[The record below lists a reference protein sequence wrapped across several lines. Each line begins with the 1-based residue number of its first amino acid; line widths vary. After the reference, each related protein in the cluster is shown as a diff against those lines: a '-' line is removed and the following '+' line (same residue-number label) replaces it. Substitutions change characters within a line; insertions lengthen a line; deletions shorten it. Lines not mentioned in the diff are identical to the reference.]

1 MVLLFIGC
9 IQSCSTEES
18 LLENDSPIKTV
29 TKEEALLFLKQNPIN
44 TNTKFLKKESFTL
57 NFNAITQEKITN
69 SDQLITII
77 PIDNKEK
84 KEYERI
90 LFLKIKDTIKSA
102 VFSMYPD
109 ENSSSKN
116 FSGKIKITSLNGQFI
131 NGFRIKNG
139 HFISRFLKK
148 EPTNYKNKEFSKLIV
163 IDGVEFE
170 ELDEVIIINN
180 YHSTPSTIYYMT
192 LFEEWSNY
200 GGNNNDYGMGW
211 NYGGGS
217 GSGENDETDEEIAR
231 KISDSID
238 DSQLDPCTKA
248 IMEKLKNST
257 VCDIKQILTKLD
269 AKASIYNT
277 TIKSAVAPSGKPAQT
292 VWNSPYNY
300 TIYISSDYTGKTNLF
315 IAASMFHEI
324 VHAYFMSIFD
334 DYHNSNPPNL
344 NSYNDFTYLFD
355 LYVNKKYPNSQAADI
370 HHQQMATDYVDA
382 IARGLQEYQTGIP
395 VPVTSTPNQIY
406 SDMAWG
412 GLSDAPIFNVI
423 YPIGNPNRGRI
434 INRYK
439 AEQQGYTIDSGTPLE
454 QAPLG
459 KPCK

>member
-18 LLENDSPIKTV
+18 LLENDSQIKTV

-44 TNTKFLKKESFTL
+44 TSTKFLKKESFTL

-109 ENSSSKN
+109 KNSSSKN

-217 GSGENDETDEEIAR
+217 GSGENDEIDEEALEDPCQ
-231 KISDSID
+231 KIKEQLQNTVISKKIEALKGKLTQKNETGFAQKKDGTFVDLKSTTDPNQQNLPPGSDFIGSMHTHQDPYPSEKFREDGTPIMIRPIPIFSPKDVVQFLEFLKNTKKNNAPIEDVYSIMVSNSAVYQLRFTGNID
-238 DSQLDPCTKA
+238 DVRTNFDISTLNKEFIKSKKDNNGD
-248 IMEKLKNST
+248 EKLGFLNFLALSIGIDGLKLFEINTDGTINNMSYDNQKNL
-257 VCDIKQILTKLD
+257 IK
-269 AKASIYNT
+269 
-277 TIKSAVAPSGKPAQT
+277 
-292 VWNSPYNY
+292 
-300 TIYISSDYTGKTNLF
+300 
-315 IAASMFHEI
+315 
-324 VHAYFMSIFD
+324 
-334 DYHNSNPPNL
+334 
-344 NSYNDFTYLFD
+344 
-355 LYVNKKYPNSQAADI
+355 
-370 HHQQMATDYVDA
+370 
-382 IARGLQEYQTGIP
+382 
-395 VPVTSTPNQIY
+395 TPCN
-406 SDMAWG
+406 
-412 GLSDAPIFNVI
+412 
-423 YPIGNPNRGRI
+423 
-434 INRYK
+434 
-439 AEQQGYTIDSGTPLE
+439 
-454 QAPLG
+454 
-459 KPCK
+459 

>member
-18 LLENDSPIKTV
+18 LLENDSQIKTV

-44 TNTKFLKKESFTL
+44 TSTKFLKKESFTL

-217 GSGENDETDEEIAR
+217 GSGENDEIDEEALEDPCQ
-231 KISDSID
+231 KINEQLQNTVISKKIEALKGKLTQKNETGFAQKKDGTFVDLKSTTDPNQQNLPPGSDFIGSMHTHQDPYPSEKFREDGTPIMIRPIPIFSPKDVVQFLEFLKNTKKNNAPIEDVYSIMVSNSAVYQLRFTGNID
-238 DSQLDPCTKA
+238 DVRTNFDISTLNKEFIKSKKDNNGD
-248 IMEKLKNST
+248 EKLGFLNFLALSIGIDGLKLFEINTDGTINNMSYDNQKNL
-257 VCDIKQILTKLD
+257 IK
-269 AKASIYNT
+269 
-277 TIKSAVAPSGKPAQT
+277 
-292 VWNSPYNY
+292 
-300 TIYISSDYTGKTNLF
+300 
-315 IAASMFHEI
+315 
-324 VHAYFMSIFD
+324 
-334 DYHNSNPPNL
+334 
-344 NSYNDFTYLFD
+344 
-355 LYVNKKYPNSQAADI
+355 
-370 HHQQMATDYVDA
+370 
-382 IARGLQEYQTGIP
+382 
-395 VPVTSTPNQIY
+395 TPCN
-406 SDMAWG
+406 
-412 GLSDAPIFNVI
+412 
-423 YPIGNPNRGRI
+423 
-434 INRYK
+434 
-439 AEQQGYTIDSGTPLE
+439 
-454 QAPLG
+454 
-459 KPCK
+459 

>member
-18 LLENDSPIKTV
+18 LLENDSQIKTV

-44 TNTKFLKKESFTL
+44 TSTKFLKKESFTL

-180 YHSTPSTIYYMT
+180 YRSSPSTIYYMT

-217 GSGENDETDEEIAR
+217 GSGENDEIDEEALEDPCQ
-231 KISDSID
+231 KINEQLQNTVISKKIEALKGKLTQKNETGFAQKKDGTFVDLKSTTDPNQQNLPPGSDFIGSMHTHQDPYPSEKFREDGTPIMIRPIPIFSPKDVVQFLEFLKNTKKNNAPIEDVYSIMVSNSAVYQLRFTGNID
-238 DSQLDPCTKA
+238 DVRTNFDISTLNKEFIKSKKDNNGD
-248 IMEKLKNST
+248 EKLGFLNFLALSIGIDGLKLFEINTDGTINNMSYDNQKNL
-257 VCDIKQILTKLD
+257 IK
-269 AKASIYNT
+269 
-277 TIKSAVAPSGKPAQT
+277 
-292 VWNSPYNY
+292 
-300 TIYISSDYTGKTNLF
+300 
-315 IAASMFHEI
+315 
-324 VHAYFMSIFD
+324 
-334 DYHNSNPPNL
+334 
-344 NSYNDFTYLFD
+344 
-355 LYVNKKYPNSQAADI
+355 
-370 HHQQMATDYVDA
+370 
-382 IARGLQEYQTGIP
+382 
-395 VPVTSTPNQIY
+395 TPCN
-406 SDMAWG
+406 
-412 GLSDAPIFNVI
+412 
-423 YPIGNPNRGRI
+423 
-434 INRYK
+434 
-439 AEQQGYTIDSGTPLE
+439 
-454 QAPLG
+454 
-459 KPCK
+459 

>member
-18 LLENDSPIKTV
+18 LLENDSQIKTV

-44 TNTKFLKKESFTL
+44 TSTKFLKKESFTL

-116 FSGKIKITSLNGQFI
+116 FSGKIKITSLNGHFI

-180 YHSTPSTIYYMT
+180 YRSSPSTIYYIT
-192 LFEEWSNY
+192 LFKE
-200 GGNNNDYGMGW
+200 
-211 NYGGGS
+211 
-217 GSGENDETDEEIAR
+217 
-231 KISDSID
+231 
-238 DSQLDPCTKA
+238 
-248 IMEKLKNST
+248 
-257 VCDIKQILTKLD
+257 
-269 AKASIYNT
+269 
-277 TIKSAVAPSGKPAQT
+277 
-292 VWNSPYNY
+292 
-300 TIYISSDYTGKTNLF
+300 
-315 IAASMFHEI
+315 
-324 VHAYFMSIFD
+324 
-334 DYHNSNPPNL
+334 
-344 NSYNDFTYLFD
+344 
-355 LYVNKKYPNSQAADI
+355 
-370 HHQQMATDYVDA
+370 
-382 IARGLQEYQTGIP
+382 
-395 VPVTSTPNQIY
+395 
-406 SDMAWG
+406 
-412 GLSDAPIFNVI
+412 
-423 YPIGNPNRGRI
+423 
-434 INRYK
+434 
-439 AEQQGYTIDSGTPLE
+439 
-454 QAPLG
+454 
-459 KPCK
+459 

>member
-18 LLENDSPIKTV
+18 LLENDSQIKTV

-44 TNTKFLKKESFTL
+44 TSTKFLKKESFTL

-217 GSGENDETDEEIAR
+217 GSGENDEIDEEALEDPCQ
-231 KISDSID
+231 KIKEQLQNTVISKKIEALKGKLTQKNETGFAQKKDGTFVDLKSTTDPNQQNLPPGSDFIGSMHTHQDPYPSEKFREDGTPIMIRPIPIFSPKDVVQFLEFLKNTKKNNAPIEDVYSIMVSNSAVYQLRFTGNID
-238 DSQLDPCTKA
+238 DVRTNFDISTLNKEFIKSKKDNNGD
-248 IMEKLKNST
+248 EKLGFLNFLALSIGIDGLKLFEINTDGTINNMSYDNQKNL
-257 VCDIKQILTKLD
+257 IK
-269 AKASIYNT
+269 
-277 TIKSAVAPSGKPAQT
+277 
-292 VWNSPYNY
+292 
-300 TIYISSDYTGKTNLF
+300 
-315 IAASMFHEI
+315 
-324 VHAYFMSIFD
+324 
-334 DYHNSNPPNL
+334 
-344 NSYNDFTYLFD
+344 
-355 LYVNKKYPNSQAADI
+355 
-370 HHQQMATDYVDA
+370 
-382 IARGLQEYQTGIP
+382 
-395 VPVTSTPNQIY
+395 TPCN
-406 SDMAWG
+406 
-412 GLSDAPIFNVI
+412 
-423 YPIGNPNRGRI
+423 
-434 INRYK
+434 
-439 AEQQGYTIDSGTPLE
+439 
-454 QAPLG
+454 
-459 KPCK
+459 

>member
-18 LLENDSPIKTV
+18 LLENDSQIKTV

-44 TNTKFLKKESFTL
+44 TSTKFLKKESFTL

-109 ENSSSKN
+109 KNSSSKN

-180 YHSTPSTIYYMT
+180 YRSSPSTIYYMT

-217 GSGENDETDEEIAR
+217 GSGENAETDEEIAR

-238 DSQLDPCTKA
+238 DSELDECPKEV
-248 IMEKLKNST
+248 MERLKNT
-257 VCDIKQILTKLD
+257 TN
-269 AKASIYNT
+269 ASIVDILAKLGANT
-277 TIKSAVAPSGKPAQT
+277 VYTVNMVMKPADTYAETQRISKHNYEIRVDRDRYT
-292 VWNSPYNY
+292 DGTTLFKATALIHEIIHAYFLSIVDDYNY
-300 TIYISSDYTGKTNLF
+300 TPSTALPSFPELF
-315 IAASMFHEI
+315 EAFVLKEHPTSKDKQDAQHLAM
-324 VHAYFMSIFD
+324 A
-334 DYHNSNPPNL
+334 
-344 NSYNDFTYLFD
+344 
-355 LYVNKKYPNSQAADI
+355 NK
-370 HHQQMATDYVDA
+370 YVDA
-382 IARGLQEYQTGIP
+382 MASALQEYDANYIVDYQ
-395 VPVTSTPNQIY
+395 VY
-406 SDMAWG
+406 KDLAWG
-412 GLSDAPIFNVI
+412 SLRDAPIFEKTFPTGSTDNI
-423 YPIGNPNRGRI
+423 RI
-434 INRYK
+434 ANRYK
-439 AEQQGYTIDSGTPLE
+439 AESSGHAVDIDTPNQQCPI
-454 QAPLG
+454 G
-459 KPCK
+459 KPCN

>member
-18 LLENDSPIKTV
+18 LLENDSQIKTV

-44 TNTKFLKKESFTL
+44 TSTKFLKKESFTL

-180 YHSTPSTIYYMT
+180 YRSSPSTIYYMT

-217 GSGENDETDEEIAR
+217 GSGENDEIDEEALEDPCQ
-231 KISDSID
+231 KIKEQLQNTVISKKIEALKGKLTQKNETGFAQKKDGTFVDLKSTTDPNQQNLPPGSDFIGSMHTHQDPYPSEKFREDGTPIMIRPIPIFSPKDVVQFLEFLKNTKKNNAPIEDVYSIMVSNSAVYQLRFTGNID
-238 DSQLDPCTKA
+238 DVRTNFDISTLNKEFIKSKKDNNGD
-248 IMEKLKNST
+248 EKLGFLNFLALSIGIDGLKLFEINTDGTINNMSYDNQKNL
-257 VCDIKQILTKLD
+257 IK
-269 AKASIYNT
+269 
-277 TIKSAVAPSGKPAQT
+277 
-292 VWNSPYNY
+292 
-300 TIYISSDYTGKTNLF
+300 
-315 IAASMFHEI
+315 
-324 VHAYFMSIFD
+324 
-334 DYHNSNPPNL
+334 
-344 NSYNDFTYLFD
+344 
-355 LYVNKKYPNSQAADI
+355 
-370 HHQQMATDYVDA
+370 
-382 IARGLQEYQTGIP
+382 
-395 VPVTSTPNQIY
+395 TPCN
-406 SDMAWG
+406 
-412 GLSDAPIFNVI
+412 
-423 YPIGNPNRGRI
+423 
-434 INRYK
+434 
-439 AEQQGYTIDSGTPLE
+439 
-454 QAPLG
+454 
-459 KPCK
+459 

>member
-18 LLENDSPIKTV
+18 LLENDSQIKTV

-44 TNTKFLKKESFTL
+44 TSTKFLKKESFTL

-109 ENSSSKN
+109 KNSSSKN

-180 YHSTPSTIYYMT
+180 YRSSPSTIYYMT

-217 GSGENDETDEEIAR
+217 GSGENDEIDEEALEDPCQ
-231 KISDSID
+231 KIKEQLQNTVISKKIEALKGKLTQKNETGFAQKKDGTFVDLKSTTDPNQQNLPPGSDFIGSMHTHQDPYPSEKFREDGTPIMIRPIPIFSPKDVVQFLEFLKNTKKNNAPIEDVYSIMVSNSAVYQLRFTGNID
-238 DSQLDPCTKA
+238 DVRTNFDISTLNKEFIKSKKDNNGD
-248 IMEKLKNST
+248 EKLGFLNFLALSIGIDGLKLFEINTDGTINNMSYDNQKNL
-257 VCDIKQILTKLD
+257 IK
-269 AKASIYNT
+269 
-277 TIKSAVAPSGKPAQT
+277 
-292 VWNSPYNY
+292 
-300 TIYISSDYTGKTNLF
+300 
-315 IAASMFHEI
+315 
-324 VHAYFMSIFD
+324 
-334 DYHNSNPPNL
+334 
-344 NSYNDFTYLFD
+344 
-355 LYVNKKYPNSQAADI
+355 
-370 HHQQMATDYVDA
+370 
-382 IARGLQEYQTGIP
+382 
-395 VPVTSTPNQIY
+395 TPCN
-406 SDMAWG
+406 
-412 GLSDAPIFNVI
+412 
-423 YPIGNPNRGRI
+423 
-434 INRYK
+434 
-439 AEQQGYTIDSGTPLE
+439 
-454 QAPLG
+454 
-459 KPCK
+459 

>member
-18 LLENDSPIKTV
+18 LLENDSQIKTV

-44 TNTKFLKKESFTL
+44 TSTKFLKKESFTL

-217 GSGENDETDEEIAR
+217 GSGENDEIDEEA
-231 KISDSID
+231 
-238 DSQLDPCTKA
+238 LEDPCQKIKEQLQNTVISKKIEA
-248 IMEKLKNST
+248 LKGKLTQKNE
-257 VCDIKQILTKLD
+257 
-269 AKASIYNT
+269 
-277 TIKSAVAPSGKPAQT
+277 
-292 VWNSPYNY
+292 
-300 TIYISSDYTGKTNLF
+300 TG
-315 IAASMFHEI
+315 
-324 VHAYFMSIFD
+324 
-334 DYHNSNPPNL
+334 
-344 NSYNDFTYLFD
+344 
-355 LYVNKKYPNSQAADI
+355 
-370 HHQQMATDYVDA
+370 
-382 IARGLQEYQTGIP
+382 
-395 VPVTSTPNQIY
+395 
-406 SDMAWG
+406 
-412 GLSDAPIFNVI
+412 
-423 YPIGNPNRGRI
+423 
-434 INRYK
+434 
-439 AEQQGYTIDSGTPLE
+439 
-454 QAPLG
+454 
-459 KPCK
+459 

>member
-18 LLENDSPIKTV
+18 LLENDSQIKTV

-44 TNTKFLKKESFTL
+44 TSTKFLKKESFTL

-116 FSGKIKITSLNGQFI
+116 FSGKIKITSLNGHFI

-180 YHSTPSTIYYMT
+180 YRSSPSTIYYMT

-217 GSGENDETDEEIAR
+217 GSGENDEIDEEALEDPCQ
-231 KISDSID
+231 KIKEQLQNTVISKKIEALKGKLTQKNETGFAQKKDGTFVDLKSTTDPNQQNLPPGSDFIGSMHTHQDPYPSEKFKEDATPIMFRPIPIFSLKDVFQFLEFLKNTKKNNAPIEDVYSIMVSNSAVYQLRFTGNID
-238 DSQLDPCTKA
+238 DVRTNFDISTLNKEFIKSKKDNNGD
-248 IMEKLKNST
+248 EKLGFLNFLALSIGIDCLKLFEINTDGTINNMSYDNQKNL
-257 VCDIKQILTKLD
+257 IK
-269 AKASIYNT
+269 
-277 TIKSAVAPSGKPAQT
+277 
-292 VWNSPYNY
+292 
-300 TIYISSDYTGKTNLF
+300 
-315 IAASMFHEI
+315 
-324 VHAYFMSIFD
+324 
-334 DYHNSNPPNL
+334 
-344 NSYNDFTYLFD
+344 
-355 LYVNKKYPNSQAADI
+355 
-370 HHQQMATDYVDA
+370 
-382 IARGLQEYQTGIP
+382 
-395 VPVTSTPNQIY
+395 TPCN
-406 SDMAWG
+406 
-412 GLSDAPIFNVI
+412 
-423 YPIGNPNRGRI
+423 
-434 INRYK
+434 
-439 AEQQGYTIDSGTPLE
+439 
-454 QAPLG
+454 
-459 KPCK
+459 

>member
-18 LLENDSPIKTV
+18 LPENDSPIKTV

-44 TNTKFLKKESFTL
+44 TSTKFLKKESFTL

-217 GSGENDETDEEIAR
+217 GSGENDEIDEEALEDPCQ
-231 KISDSID
+231 KIKEQLQNTVISKKIEALKGKLTQKNETGFAQKKDGTFVDLKSTTDPNQQNLPPGSDFIGSMHTHQDPYPSEKFREDGTPIMIRPIPIFSPKDVVQFLEFLKNTKKNNAPIEDVYSIMVSNSAVYQLRFTGNID
-238 DSQLDPCTKA
+238 DVRTNFDISTLNKEFIKSKKDNNGD
-248 IMEKLKNST
+248 EKLGFLNFLALSIGIDGLKLFEINTDGTINNMSYDNQKNL
-257 VCDIKQILTKLD
+257 IK
-269 AKASIYNT
+269 
-277 TIKSAVAPSGKPAQT
+277 
-292 VWNSPYNY
+292 
-300 TIYISSDYTGKTNLF
+300 
-315 IAASMFHEI
+315 
-324 VHAYFMSIFD
+324 
-334 DYHNSNPPNL
+334 
-344 NSYNDFTYLFD
+344 
-355 LYVNKKYPNSQAADI
+355 
-370 HHQQMATDYVDA
+370 
-382 IARGLQEYQTGIP
+382 
-395 VPVTSTPNQIY
+395 TPCN
-406 SDMAWG
+406 
-412 GLSDAPIFNVI
+412 
-423 YPIGNPNRGRI
+423 
-434 INRYK
+434 
-439 AEQQGYTIDSGTPLE
+439 
-454 QAPLG
+454 
-459 KPCK
+459 

>member
-18 LLENDSPIKTV
+18 LLENDSQIKTV

-44 TNTKFLKKESFTL
+44 TSTKFLKKESFTL

-180 YHSTPSTIYYMT
+180 YRSSPSTIYYMT

-217 GSGENDETDEEIAR
+217 GSGENDEIDEEALKDPCQ
-231 KISDSID
+231 KIKEQLQNTVISKKIEALKGKLTQKNETGFAQKKDGTFVDLKSTTDPNQQNLPPGSDFIGSMHTHQDPYPSEKFREDGTPIMIRPIPIFSPKDVVQFLEFLKNTKKNNAPIEDVYSIMVSNSAVYQLRFTGNID
-238 DSQLDPCTKA
+238 DVRTNFDISTLNKEFIKSKKDNNGD
-248 IMEKLKNST
+248 EKLGFLNFLALSIGIDGLKLFEINTDGTINNMSYDNQKNL
-257 VCDIKQILTKLD
+257 IK
-269 AKASIYNT
+269 
-277 TIKSAVAPSGKPAQT
+277 
-292 VWNSPYNY
+292 
-300 TIYISSDYTGKTNLF
+300 
-315 IAASMFHEI
+315 
-324 VHAYFMSIFD
+324 
-334 DYHNSNPPNL
+334 
-344 NSYNDFTYLFD
+344 
-355 LYVNKKYPNSQAADI
+355 
-370 HHQQMATDYVDA
+370 
-382 IARGLQEYQTGIP
+382 
-395 VPVTSTPNQIY
+395 TPCN
-406 SDMAWG
+406 
-412 GLSDAPIFNVI
+412 
-423 YPIGNPNRGRI
+423 
-434 INRYK
+434 
-439 AEQQGYTIDSGTPLE
+439 
-454 QAPLG
+454 
-459 KPCK
+459 

>member
-1 MVLLFIGC
+1 MKTNKQTNKPKSNILPLLVLLFIGC

-18 LLENDSPIKTV
+18 LPENDSPIKTV

-44 TNTKFLKKESFTL
+44 TSTKFLKKESFTL

-217 GSGENDETDEEIAR
+217 GSGENDEIDEEALEDPCQ
-231 KISDSID
+231 KIKEQLQNTVISKKIEALKGKLTQKNETGFAQKKDGTFVDLKSTTDPNQQNLPPGSDFIGSMHTHQDPYPSEKFREDGTPIMIRPIPIFSPKDVVQFLEFLKNTKKNNAPIEDVYSIMVSNSAVYQLRFTGNID
-238 DSQLDPCTKA
+238 DVRTNFDISTLNKEFIKSKKDNNGD
-248 IMEKLKNST
+248 EKLGFLNFLALSIGIDGLKLFEINTDGTINNMSYDNQKNL
-257 VCDIKQILTKLD
+257 IK
-269 AKASIYNT
+269 
-277 TIKSAVAPSGKPAQT
+277 
-292 VWNSPYNY
+292 
-300 TIYISSDYTGKTNLF
+300 
-315 IAASMFHEI
+315 
-324 VHAYFMSIFD
+324 
-334 DYHNSNPPNL
+334 
-344 NSYNDFTYLFD
+344 
-355 LYVNKKYPNSQAADI
+355 
-370 HHQQMATDYVDA
+370 
-382 IARGLQEYQTGIP
+382 
-395 VPVTSTPNQIY
+395 TPCN
-406 SDMAWG
+406 
-412 GLSDAPIFNVI
+412 
-423 YPIGNPNRGRI
+423 
-434 INRYK
+434 
-439 AEQQGYTIDSGTPLE
+439 
-454 QAPLG
+454 
-459 KPCK
+459 